1 MNYYERHIGDYLKD
15 TAHLSLLEHGVYG
28 RLLDVYYTRE
38 CGIEE
43 ADAARLIGARAK
55 DEKAALQTVLIEF
68 FELASGVWTHKRCD
82 AEIKRYMEKQ
92 RKASASANA
101 RWKKDKPHS
110 EGNANAMRTH
120 SEGNAPNHQT
130 PDTRHQTTTLSSKEI
145 VVGGDEV
152 PKSPAEWLEWFGEW
166 HGVDIDH
173 RSIHD
178 RKKFWPL
185 ATAWAS
191 AGVTKAQMQAAIEHA
206 QSTAKEPIAWLPAYA
221 DRVLAGMARPNAQ
234 QSLEERNAAAVR
246 QALEDGHA
254 TA

>member
-1 MNYYERHIGDYLKD
+1 
-15 TAHLSLLEHGVYG
+15 
-28 RLLDVYYTRE
+28 
-38 CGIEE
+38 
-43 ADAARLIGARAK
+43 
-55 DEKAALQTVLIEF
+55 
-68 FELASGVWTHKRCD
+68 
-82 AEIKRYMEKQ
+82 
-92 RKASASANA
+92 
-101 RWKKDKPHS
+101 
-110 EGNANAMRTH
+110 MRTH

-152 PKSPAEWLEWFGEW
+152 PKSPAEWLEWFGER

-206 QSTAKEPIAWLPAYA
+206 QSAAKEPIAWLPAYA